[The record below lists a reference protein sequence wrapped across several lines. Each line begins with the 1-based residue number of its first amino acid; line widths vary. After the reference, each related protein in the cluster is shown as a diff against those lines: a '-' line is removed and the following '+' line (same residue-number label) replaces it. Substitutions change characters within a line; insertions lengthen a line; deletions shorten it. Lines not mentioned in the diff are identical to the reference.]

1 MVPFFIFLGDVK
13 TTIKAGTKFDVTW
26 HLGYPHQGGFRL
38 DLLDANE
45 KHLLDLTPVSNGS
58 KWVTGDTT

>member
-1 MVPFFIFLGDVK
+1 MVSLLIFLGDVK